1 MSKFA
6 NNKSIGDI
14 MKKQI
19 TTKDLQSLNE
29 LMTFEN
35 WMSVKMIS
43 YSKQISNSKLKS
55 HFKEMAKIHAMHH
68 KNLLNY
74 LSSNSD

>member
-1 MSKFA
+1 
-6 NNKSIGDI
+6 
-14 MKKQI
+14 MKKEI

-35 WMSVKMIS
+35 WMAVKMIH
-43 YSKQISNSKLKS
+43 YSKIITSNKLKS

-74 LSSNSD
+74 LSSNSN